1 MSPKSPAGV
10 DSSVQPSDLPGQY
23 QEQGRPGIYENH
35 PSHRYDVAREGES
48 DAPENMPEK
57 DAAKSMVQRFKAIQE
72 QAKKSE
78 ETPKPVSRKVSQFYY
93 AKLQFSCTVDASL
106 ILYENSKQG
115 IFLQL
120 LKLDF

>member
-1 MSPKSPAGV
+1 
-10 DSSVQPSDLPGQY
+10 
-23 QEQGRPGIYENH
+23 
-35 PSHRYDVAREGES
+35 
-48 DAPENMPEK
+48 MPEK